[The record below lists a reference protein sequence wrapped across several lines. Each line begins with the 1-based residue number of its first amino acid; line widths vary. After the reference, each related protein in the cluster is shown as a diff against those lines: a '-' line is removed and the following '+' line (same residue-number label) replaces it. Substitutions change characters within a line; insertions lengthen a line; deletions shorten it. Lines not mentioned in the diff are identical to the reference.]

1 MKKYYKIYLDN
12 DTNGMLLNIL
22 EAIIGRVRCTCL
34 NDFSYQD
41 IKTYENVFV
50 IAELIDNNL
59 YDCIT
64 GIKLNDTN
72 VKSLEEVNQKY
83 VIDALRLYKEEDI
96 ERYNNALNEYLYY
109 KDKGIKKI

>member
-12 DTNGMLLNIL
+12 DTNGMLSNVL
-22 EAIIGRVRCTCL
+22 EVVIGRVRFTYL

-41 IKTYENVFV
+41 IKIYENVFV
-50 IAELIDNNL
+50 VAELIDNNL

-72 VKSLEEVNQKY
+72 IKSLEEVNQKY
-83 VIDALRLYKEEDI
+83 VIDTLKLYKEEDI
-96 ERYNNALNEYLYY
+96 ERYNNALNKYLRY
-109 KDKGIKKI
+109 KSKKKK

>member
-12 DTNGMLLNIL
+12 DTNGMLLNVL
-22 EAIIGRVRCTCL
+22 EAIIGRVRFTCL

-72 VKSLEEVNQKY
+72 IKSLEEVNQKY
-83 VIDALRLYKEEDI
+83 VIDALKLYKEEDI
-96 ERYNNALNEYLYY
+96 ERYNNALNEYLSC
-109 KDKGIKKI
+109 KSKKKK